1 MTLVGPRLHSSAQVS
16 VDAEE
21 IASVKAKLK
30 VPGKNR
36 SRDLHKMQLLELRVE
51 AAGLQE
57 QVEALQFMTSLE
69 ADSSCD
75 FLSSDNRRL
84 GAWQAEDHHDM
95 FHKQATAQLLFAGLS
110 RGLNANLVSVGSSH
124 EYKVLEQLSHDL
136 SNLFYDTDSVFQSKG
151 LSAISSPFLQVN
163 QQSLS
168 ASNTRIDFLKCDVLP
183 FDYRFVAKA
192 FMDKMTGNFKSEEDK
207 HIPSTLK
214 EKVVARATT
223 LELERMKI
231 RFRFTGY
238 KYVEA
243 KREVIVLSG
252 QNEFFEA
259 FGVAVDGVRY
269 QERSWCVLS
278 EVSPGLCLIQLCIS
292 VTLEAK
298 PLLGG
303 RREFIGTLCELLA
316 TFKQDMFDSVQQEVE
331 RALLRAS

>member
-1 MTLVGPRLHSSAQVS
+1 
-16 VDAEE
+16 
-21 IASVKAKLK
+21 
-30 VPGKNR
+30 
-36 SRDLHKMQLLELRVE
+36 MQLLELRVE

-84 GAWQAEDHHDM
+84 GAWQGLAKRQKKLRIEAEAEKGNLRVLIESQLKTITTLKKL